1 MPKSKKD
8 EVNFEI
14 NLTKAKWEPKTLE
27 ECAQVVS
34 RSFEADLPLTVIGP
48 LIGTDHVKTW
58 PLDTDKDIPV
68 FIKEKSMLNEAFA
81 EKVVRFNLPKGIF
94 PKNWQPKK
102 VKILAKGPKVAK
114 YFGEDQCGERQVQIS
129 LKLFECG
136 HFYLKQTLPGSG
148 ISPHWTIFEGTW
160 VHTDRG
166 LKIEYLIRYSW
177 QVSRKPEFDL
187 NIEAVPPGWSNNL
200 SWSGDS
206 ETQLNGN
213 IPAVVGG
220 EKWCWVEIYRDAD
233 SMDKTPAR
241 FNEDMDND
249 ASWRD
254 SSWKSVPKPKKN
266 QQQRDAERAAA
277 PETVLKG
284 SDASDEATLQQRRE
298 TSEDGER
305 LRSFSAPAADQPRAA
320 GSASKG
326 SSNLSGSSSTAAAK
340 QEEESAVPLY
350 VALAIFVVLIGYFG
364 WQQWLEKSTAWAA
377 DREAGEQW

>member
-1 MPKSKKD
+1 MPRSKKD

-34 RSFEADLPLTVIGP
+34 RSFEADLPLKVIGP
-48 LIGTDHVKTW
+48 LVGTDHVKTW

-81 EKVVRFNLPKGIF
+81 EKVVRYNLPRGVF

-166 LKIEYLIRYSW
+166 LKMEYLIRYSW

-200 SWSGDS
+200 SWSGES

-233 SMDKTPAR
+233 SMEKTPAR
-241 FNEDMDND
+241 FNEDMDNS

-254 SSWKSVPKPKKN
+254 SSWQSVPKPKPL
-266 QQQRDAERAAA
+266 RSSDSAAA
-277 PETVLKG
+277 PETVSKG
-284 SDASDEATLQQRRE
+284 SEASDKATLHQRRE
-298 TSEDGER
+298 TEEDGER
-305 LRSFSAPAADQPRAA
+305 LRSFSAPAAEQPRAA
-320 GSASKG
+320 ASARPG
-326 SSNLSGSSSTAAAK
+326 TSSSSASSSTAAAK
-340 QEEESAVPLY
+340 QNEESEVPLY
-350 VALAIFVVLIGYFG
+350 IALAIFVVLIGYFG
-364 WQQWLEKSTAWAA
+364 WQQWVEKSAAWLA